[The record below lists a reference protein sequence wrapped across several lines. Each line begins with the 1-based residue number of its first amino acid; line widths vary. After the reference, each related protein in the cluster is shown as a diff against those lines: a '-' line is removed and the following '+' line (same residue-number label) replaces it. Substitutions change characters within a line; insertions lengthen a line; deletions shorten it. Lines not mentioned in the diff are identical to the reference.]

1 MANCTKAERE
11 QIAKFDNFY
20 QLSTHEVLRRIES
33 HTCGCCYG
41 GNSWTTKKQA
51 GFLVQKLG
59 LSPGSSLIDIGAGAG
74 WPGLYL
80 SSISGCSLTLAD
92 LPETGLK
99 LAADRSIQDKISE
112 RVTTLAAN
120 AAELPFEDQSFDAVS
135 HSDLLCCLF
144 SKEKVLTECRRI
156 IRKHGKMAFT
166 VIYITPGL
174 DKLAH
179 ERAVKNS
186 PDFIQT
192 DAEYETMLKACGWHI
207 DEQIDL
213 SEEYQ
218 ETCRLQIEAD
228 DLYQEELIKLIG
240 EKQALDRIS
249 NWKSK
254 LEVIEEGLV
263 KRDLFVCFP
272 NNP

>member
-1 MANCTKAERE
+1 MASCTKAELE
-11 QIAKFDNFY
+11 QIAKFENFY
-20 QLSTHEVLRRIES
+20 RLSQHEVLKQIES

-51 GFLVQKLG
+51 DVMAQKLE
-59 LSPGSSLIDIGAGAG
+59 LSPRSSLIDIGAGAG

-80 SSISGCSLTLAD
+80 SSMSGCSLALVD

-99 LAADRSIQDKISE
+99 LAADRSIQDRISE
-112 RVTTLAAN
+112 RVKTLVAD

-135 HSDLLCCLF
+135 HSDLLCCLV

-156 IRKHGKMAFT
+156 IRQQGKMAFT
-166 VIYITPGL
+166 VIYIPPEL
-174 DKLAH
+174 DNLAH

-192 DAEYETMLKACGWHI
+192 DADYETMLKACGWHI

-213 SEEYQ
+213 SKDYQ

-228 DLYQEELIKLIG
+228 DLYQEELIRLIG
-240 EKQALDRIS
+240 EKQALGRMS

-263 KRDLFVCFP
+263 KRDLFVCSP
-272 NNP
+272 NTL

>member
-20 QLSTHEVLRRIES
+20 QLSTYDVLRRIES

-51 GFLVQKLG
+51 GLMVQKLE
-59 LSPGSSLIDIGAGAG
+59 LSPRSSLIDVGAGAG

-80 SSISGCSLTLAD
+80 SSISGCSLTLVD

-112 RVTTLAAN
+112 RVITLIAD

-144 SKEKVLTECRRI
+144 SKKKVLTECRRI
-156 IRKHGKMAFT
+156 IREQGKMVFS

-174 DKLAH
+174 DKIDY
-179 ERAVKNS
+179 ERAVLNS

-192 DAEYETMLKACGWHI
+192 DGEYETMLRECGWHI

-213 SEEYQ
+213 SKDYQ

-228 DLYQEELIKLIG
+228 DLHQDELIKLLG
-240 EKQALDRIS
+240 EKQALDRMC
-249 NWKSK
+249 NWRSK
-254 LEVIEEGLV
+254 LEVIESGLV
-263 KRDLFVCFP
+263 KRELFVCYSQ
-272 NNP
+272 